1 MFYWH
6 GRRSRKKG
14 REGTGRME
22 NYRQTSSSIYI
33 DSCVQRLMGFRGR
46 LRIMQGSRLT
56 RADLSS
62 VKPNVCSL
70 WRAKRG
76 PSSSQLDPFRS
87 REDQFGCQTSAC
99 HLGVFTDARI
109 IHSTL
114 LETLTNPAIA
124 SRQRQQQSATKRL
137 DSGAN
142 TEGEREKSRGLT
154 GAVLLLDER
163 RDDVENQLYA
173 CPLEKGYFLFTTPG
187 VLSPETWE

>member
-14 REGTGRME
+14 REGTGRIE

-56 RADLSS
+56 RANLSS

-87 REDQFGCQTSAC
+87 RGSIWMSDVRVSLRRFHRRRNNSFHPFGNAYKSCDSVAT
-99 HLGVFTDARI
+99 
-109 IHSTL
+109 
-114 LETLTNPAIA
+114 ET
-124 SRQRQQQSATKRL
+124 ATEC
-137 DSGAN
+137 D
-142 TEGEREKSRGLT
+142 EKVR
-154 GAVLLLDER
+154 
-163 RDDVENQLYA
+163 
-173 CPLEKGYFLFTTPG
+173 
-187 VLSPETWE
+187 

>member
-1 MFYWH
+1 MRSEINGVPWAVANYARKPAYS
-6 GRRSRKKG
+6 RRPLLCKA
-14 REGTGRME
+14 
-22 NYRQTSSSIYI
+22 
-33 DSCVQRLMGFRGR
+33 QRLFPLEGK
-46 LRIMQGSRLT
+46 SE
-56 RADLSS
+56 AH
-62 VKPNVCSL
+62 P
-70 WRAKRG
+70 
-76 PSSSQLDPFRS
+76 PSNSIRS
-87 REDQFGCQTSAC
+87 DREDQFGCQTSAC
-99 HLGVFTDARI
+99 HLGVFTDAGI

-124 SRQRQQQSATKRL
+124 SRQRQQQSATERL

-187 VLSPETWE
+187 VLSSETWEWFAQ